1 MENKKSLGLQF
12 KIFILLSISILIMF
26 ITIISYMV
34 SHNISNSKEKG
45 FFSTEYMVTTYA
57 KDIEKEM
64 TSYISML
71 KTTSLSLKNDILNKT
86 ITRQSHAEVLGEV
99 LKNNKNLFSIYEMW
113 EKNAF
118 DGRDNDFID
127 TDYGSENDGR
137 YGPAFFYDDNTVTY
151 DKVYQ
156 EEFDANPDYYTI
168 PKDTKQLYIS
178 DVEKDDT
185 YTGADTVLT
194 VSVVEP
200 ILDNSG
206 KFLGMVGVDFS
217 ADNLVK
223 IVSDISTNEGMQGY
237 LINQSG
243 IILAS
248 TNTMNIG
255 REISSIYTDNAN
267 QIMNAV
273 ENSVKYSFINKI
285 DKHKMFNIIVPLT
298 SLKDNYN
305 SLVLLVSV
313 PEMVIVKENIINAVI
328 TSILAIVILIIFLI
342 IINILIKKSLIDP
355 ILKIL
360 HVSEKLS
367 SGDLTSYKNE
377 ALSKRKDEIG
387 LIFNSIQNTQN
398 ILSNIIKQILDS
410 TNAMEN
416 ASKNVSAGSID
427 LSNRTEK
434 QRDDLKLINE
444 TMTNTLKVIDKT
456 TNDIAVT
463 NDKIQVLTDSSE
475 HCYNLS
481 KESMALMEDIT
492 KATAEIS
499 NITKMIDDI
508 AMQTNILA
516 LNASVEAARAGEQ
529 GKGFAVVAAEVRNL
543 AQTSQESVKNITNI
557 VNNSIEKINEGNTKI
572 KETMD
577 ALEDITNKAKESS
590 DIVSQMVESSTQ
602 QDASAREVQSAVNSV
617 DISAEQNTALVKT
630 NADIVIDM
638 EKETEKLADLMKFF
652 SMNNDK

>member
-12 KIFILLSISILIMF
+12 KIFVLLSISILIMF

-34 SHNISNSKEKG
+34 SHNISNSKKKG
-45 FFSTEYMVTTYA
+45 FASTEYIVSTYA
-57 KDIEKEM
+57 KDIEREM
-64 TSYISML
+64 SSYISML
-71 KTTSLSLKNDILNKT
+71 KTISLSLKNDILNNAV
-86 ITRQSHAEVLGEV
+86 TRQSHAEVLGEV

-156 EEFDANPDYYTI
+156 EEFDANPNYYTI
-168 PKDTKQLYIS
+168 PRDTKQLYIS

-200 ILDNSG
+200 ILDNAG

-217 ADNLVK
+217 AENLVK
-223 IVSDISTNEGMQGY
+223 IVSAISTNEGMEGY

-255 REISSIYTDNAN
+255 KEISSIYTDNAS
-267 QIMNAV
+267 QIMNSI
-273 ENSVKYSFINKI
+273 ENSIRYSFINKI
-285 DKHKMFNIIVPLT
+285 GRHKMFNIIVPLT

-305 SLVLLVSV
+305 SIVLLVSV
-313 PEMVIVKENIINAVI
+313 PEMVIVKENIKNAII
-328 TSILAIVILIIFLI
+328 TSVLAIVILIIFLI

-355 ILKIL
+355 ILNIL

-416 ASKNVSAGSID
+416 ASKNVSAGSVD

-557 VNNSIEKINEGNTKI
+557 VNNSIEKINEGNSKI

-630 NADIVIDM
+630 NADIVVDM

-652 SMNNDK
+652 SINNK

>member
-12 KIFILLSISILIMF
+12 KIFVLLAVSVIIMF
-26 ITIISYMV
+26 VTVISYMV
-34 SHNISNSKEKG
+34 THNIENSKKKG
-45 FFSTEYMVTTYA
+45 FASTEYMVTTYA

-64 TSYISML
+64 LSYISML
-71 KTTSLSLKNDILNKT
+71 DTIALSLKNDIVSGT
-86 ITRQSHAEVLGEV
+86 ITRESHTRILGEM
-99 LKNNKNLFSIYEMW
+99 LNNNDNLFSIYEMW

-118 DGRDNDFID
+118 DGRDAEFID
-127 TDYGSENDGR
+127 TDYGSEVDGR

-185 YTGADTVLT
+185 YTGADTVLA
-194 VSVVEP
+194 VSIVEP
-200 ILDNSG
+200 ILDDSG

-217 ADNLVK
+217 ADNLVR

-298 SLKDNYN
+298 SLKDDYN
-305 SLVLLVSV
+305 SIALLVSV
-313 PEMVIVKENIINAVI
+313 PEIVIVRENIKNAVV
-328 TSILAIVILIIFLI
+328 TSILAIIVLIVFLVL
-342 IINILIKKSLIDP
+342 INILIKKSLIDP
-355 ILKIL
+355 ILKVL

-367 SGDLTSYKNE
+367 NGDLTSYKNE

-398 ILSNIIKQILDS
+398 ILSNIIKQILNS

-416 ASKNVSAGSID
+416 ASKNVSAGSVD

-434 QRDDLKLINE
+434 QRDDLKMITE
-444 TMTNTLKVIDKT
+444 TMANTLEVIDKT

-463 NDKIQVLTDSSE
+463 NDKIQILTDSSE

-481 KESMALMEDIT
+481 KESMVLMEDIT
-492 KATAEIS
+492 KAASEIAS
-499 NITKMIDDI
+499 ITKIIDDI

-516 LNASVEAARAGEQ
+516 LNASVEAARAGDQ

-543 AQTSQESVKNITNI
+543 AQTSQASVKSITNI
-557 VNNSIEKINEGNTKI
+557 VNNSLEKINEGNNKI

-590 DIVSQMVESSTQ
+590 YIVSQIVESSTE

-617 DISAEQNTALVKT
+617 DISAEQNTDLVRT
-630 NADIVIDM
+630 NADIVVDM
-638 EKETEKLADLMKFF
+638 EKETQKLADLMKFF
-652 SMNNDK
+652 SFK

>member
-12 KIFILLSISILIMF
+12 KIFVLLSISILIMF

-34 SHNISNSKEKG
+34 SHNISNSKKKG
-45 FFSTEYMVTTYA
+45 FASTEYIVSTYA
-57 KDIEKEM
+57 KDIEREM
-64 TSYISML
+64 SSYISML
-71 KTTSLSLKNDILNKT
+71 KTISLSLKNDILNNAV
-86 ITRQSHAEVLGEV
+86 TRQSHAEVLGEV

-156 EEFDANPDYYTI
+156 EEFDANPNYYTI
-168 PKDTKQLYIS
+168 PRDTKQLYIS

-200 ILDNSG
+200 ILDNAG

-217 ADNLVK
+217 AENLVK
-223 IVSDISTNEGMQGY
+223 IVSAISTNEGMEGY

-267 QIMNAV
+267 QIMNAI
-273 ENSVKYSFINKI
+273 ENNIKYSFINKI

-298 SLKDNYN
+298 SLKDDYN
-305 SLVLLVSV
+305 SIVLLVSV
-313 PEMVIVKENIINAVI
+313 PEMVIVKENIKNAII
-328 TSILAIVILIIFLI
+328 TSVLAIVILIIFLI
-342 IINILIKKSLIDP
+342 IINILIKKSLVDP

-416 ASKNVSAGSID
+416 ASKNVSAGSVD

-557 VNNSIEKINEGNTKI
+557 VNNSIEKINEGNSKI

-630 NADIVIDM
+630 NADIVVDM

-652 SMNNDK
+652 SINNK

>member
-12 KIFILLSISILIMF
+12 KIFVLLAVSVIIMF
-26 ITIISYMV
+26 VTVISYMV
-34 SHNISNSKEKG
+34 THNIENSKKKG
-45 FFSTEYMVTTYA
+45 FASTEYMVTTYA

-64 TSYISML
+64 LSYISML
-71 KTTSLSLKNDILNKT
+71 DTIALSLKNDIVSGT
-86 ITRQSHAEVLGEV
+86 ITRESHTRILGEM
-99 LKNNKNLFSIYEMW
+99 LNNNDNLFSIYEMW

-118 DGRDNDFID
+118 DGRDAEFID
-127 TDYGSENDGR
+127 TDYGSEVDGR
-137 YGPAFFYDDNTVTY
+137 YGPSFFYDENEVTY

-185 YTGADTVLT
+185 YTGADTVLA
-194 VSVVEP
+194 VSIVEP
-200 ILDNSG
+200 ILDDSG

-217 ADNLVK
+217 ADNLVR

-298 SLKDNYN
+298 SLKDDYN
-305 SLVLLVSV
+305 SIALLVSV
-313 PEMVIVKENIINAVI
+313 PEIVIVRENIKNAVI
-328 TSILAIVILIIFLI
+328 TSVLAVVILIIFLI
-342 IINILIKKSLIDP
+342 IINILIKKSLVDP

-398 ILSNIIKQILDS
+398 ILSNIIKQILNS

-416 ASKNVSAGSID
+416 ASKNVSAGSVD

-434 QRDDLKLINE
+434 QRDDLKMITE
-444 TMTNTLKVIDKT
+444 TMANTLEVIDKT

-463 NDKIQVLTDSSE
+463 NDKIQILTDSSE

-481 KESMALMEDIT
+481 KESMVLMEDIT

-516 LNASVEAARAGEQ
+516 LNASVEAARAGDQ

-543 AQTSQESVKNITNI
+543 AQTSQASVKSITTI
-557 VNNSIEKINEGNTKI
+557 VNNSLEKINEGNNKI

-590 DIVSQMVESSTQ
+590 YIVSQMVESSTE

-617 DISAEQNTALVKT
+617 DISAEQNTDLVRT
-630 NADIVIDM
+630 NADIVVDM
-638 EKETEKLADLMKFF
+638 EKETQKLADLMKFF
-652 SMNNDK
+652 SFK

>member
-12 KIFILLSISILIMF
+12 KIFVLLSISILIMF

-34 SHNISNSKEKG
+34 SHNISNSKKKG
-45 FFSTEYMVTTYA
+45 FASTEYIVSTYA
-57 KDIEKEM
+57 KDIEREM
-64 TSYISML
+64 SSYISML
-71 KTTSLSLKNDILNKT
+71 KTISLSLKNDILNKT

-156 EEFDANPDYYTI
+156 EEFDANPNYYTI
-168 PKDTKQLYIS
+168 PRDTKQLYIS

-200 ILDNSG
+200 ILDNAG

-217 ADNLVK
+217 AENLVK
-223 IVSDISTNEGMQGY
+223 IVSAISTNEGMEGY

-255 REISSIYTDNAN
+255 KEISSIYTDNAS
-267 QIMNAV
+267 QIMNSI
-273 ENSVKYSFINKI
+273 ENSIRYSFINKI
-285 DKHKMFNIIVPLT
+285 GRHKMFNIIVPLT

-305 SLVLLVSV
+305 SIVLLVSV
-313 PEMVIVKENIINAVI
+313 PEMVIVKENIKNAII
-328 TSILAIVILIIFLI
+328 TSVLAIVILIIFLI
-342 IINILIKKSLIDP
+342 IINILIKKSLVDP

-416 ASKNVSAGSID
+416 ASKNVSAGSVD

-543 AQTSQESVKNITNI
+543 AQISQESVKNITNI
-557 VNNSIEKINEGNTKI
+557 VNNSIEKINEGNSKI

-630 NADIVIDM
+630 NADIVVDM

-652 SMNNDK
+652 SINNK

>member
-12 KIFILLSISILIMF
+12 KIFVLLAVSVIIMF
-26 ITIISYMV
+26 VTVISYMV
-34 SHNISNSKEKG
+34 THNIENSKKEG
-45 FFSTEYMVTTYA
+45 FASTEYMVTTYA

-64 TSYISML
+64 LSYISML
-71 KTTSLSLKNDILNKT
+71 DTIALSLKNDIVSGT
-86 ITRQSHAEVLGEV
+86 ITRESHTRILGEM
-99 LKNNKNLFSIYEMW
+99 LNNNDNLFSIYEMW

-118 DGRDNDFID
+118 DGRDDEFID
-127 TDYGSENDGR
+127 TDYGSEVDGR
-137 YGPAFFYDDNTVTY
+137 YGPSFFYDENEVTY

-156 EEFDANPDYYTI
+156 EEFDANPNYYTI
-168 PKDTKQLYIS
+168 PKNSKQLYIS

-194 VSVVEP
+194 VSIVEP
-200 ILDNSG
+200 ILDDSG

-223 IVSDISTNEGMQGY
+223 IVSAISTNNGMSGY
-237 LINQSG
+237 LINQYG
-243 IILAS
+243 VILAA
-248 TNTMNIG
+248 TNTQIIG
-255 REISSIYTDNAN
+255 EEISTIYNNANDIISSIKNNT
-267 QIMNAV
+267 
-273 ENSVKYSFINKI
+273 KLSFRNKI
-285 DKHKMFNIIVPLT
+285 NNHKVFNIVVPLT
-298 SLKDNYN
+298 SLKDDNN
-305 SLVLLVSV
+305 AIGLLVNI
-313 PEMVIVKENIINAVI
+313 PEIVIVRENIKNAVV
-328 TSILAIVILIIFLI
+328 TSILAIIVLIVFLVL
-342 IINILIKKSLIDP
+342 INILIKKSLIDP
-355 ILKIL
+355 ILKVL
-360 HVSEKLS
+360 YVSEKLS
-367 SGDLTSYKNE
+367 NGDLSSYKNE

-416 ASKNVSAGSID
+416 ASKNVSAGSVD

-434 QRDDLKLINE
+434 QRDDLKMITE
-444 TMTNTLKVIDKT
+444 TMANTLEVIDKT

-463 NDKIQVLTDSSE
+463 NDKIQILTDSSE

-499 NITKMIDDI
+499 NITKIIDDI

-516 LNASVEAARAGEQ
+516 LNASVEAARAGDQ

-543 AQTSQESVKNITNI
+543 AQTSQASVKSITNI
-557 VNNSIEKINEGNTKI
+557 VNNSLEKINEGNNKI

-590 DIVSQMVESSTQ
+590 YIVSQMVESSTE

-617 DISAEQNTALVKT
+617 DISAEQNTDLVRT
-630 NADIVIDM
+630 NADIVVDM
-638 EKETEKLADLMKFF
+638 EKETQKLADLMKFF
-652 SMNNDK
+652 SFK

>member
-1 MENKKSLGLQF
+1 M
-12 KIFILLSISILIMF
+12 
-26 ITIISYMV
+26 
-34 SHNISNSKEKG
+34 
-45 FFSTEYMVTTYA
+45 
-57 KDIEKEM
+57 
-64 TSYISML
+64 
-71 KTTSLSLKNDILNKT
+71 
-86 ITRQSHAEVLGEV
+86 GE
-99 LKNNKNLFSIYEMW
+99 
-113 EKNAF
+113 NAF

-168 PKDTKQLYIS
+168 PRDTKQLYIS

-185 YTGADTVLT
+185 YVGADTVLT

-217 ADNLVK
+217 AENLVK
-223 IVSDISTNEGMQGY
+223 IVSAISTNEGMEGY

-255 REISSIYTDNAN
+255 REISSIYNDNAN
-267 QIMNAV
+267 EIMNAI
-273 ENSVKYSFINKI
+273 ENNIKYSFINKI

-305 SLVLLVSV
+305 SIVLLVSV
-313 PEMVIVKENIINAVI
+313 PEMVILKENIKNAII

-416 ASKNVSAGSID
+416 ASKNVSAGSAD

-481 KESMALMEDIT
+481 KESMSLMEDIT

-557 VNNSIEKINEGNTKI
+557 VNNSIEKINEGNNKI

-602 QDASAREVQSAVNSV
+602 QDASAREVQIAVNSV

-630 NADIVIDM
+630 NADIVVDM

-652 SMNNDK
+652 SINNK

>member
-12 KIFILLSISILIMF
+12 KIFVLLSISILIMF

-34 SHNISNSKEKG
+34 SHNISNSKKKG
-45 FFSTEYMVTTYA
+45 FASTEYIVSTYA
-57 KDIEKEM
+57 KDIEREM
-64 TSYISML
+64 SSYISML
-71 KTTSLSLKNDILNKT
+71 KTISLSLKNDILNNAV
-86 ITRQSHAEVLGEV
+86 TRQSHAEVLGEV

-156 EEFDANPDYYTI
+156 EEFDANPNYYTI
-168 PKDTKQLYIS
+168 PRDTKQLYIS

-185 YTGADTVLT
+185 YVGADTVLT

-217 ADNLVK
+217 FVYLVK
-223 IVSDISTNEGMQGY
+223 IVSAISTNEGMEGY

-267 QIMNAV
+267 QIMNAI
-273 ENSVKYSFINKI
+273 ENNIKYSFINKI

-305 SLVLLVSV
+305 SIVLLVSV
-313 PEMVIVKENIINAVI
+313 PEMVIVKENIKNAII
-328 TSILAIVILIIFLI
+328 TSVLAIVILIIFLI
-342 IINILIKKSLIDP
+342 IINILIKKSLVDP

-416 ASKNVSAGSID
+416 ASKNVSAGSAD

-456 TNDIAVT
+456 TNDIALT

-557 VNNSIEKINEGNTKI
+557 VNNSIEKINEGNSKI

-630 NADIVIDM
+630 NADIVVDM

-652 SMNNDK
+652 SINNK

>member
-12 KIFILLSISILIMF
+12 KIFVLLSISILIMF

-118 DGRDNDFID
+118 DGRDSEFID

-217 ADNLVK
+217 AANLVK
-223 IVSDISTNEGMQGY
+223 IVSAISTNEGMEGY

-243 IILAS
+243 TILAS

-255 REISSIYTDNAN
+255 KEISSIYTDNAS

-273 ENSVKYSFINKI
+273 ENSIKYSFINKI
-285 DKHKMFNIIVPLT
+285 DGKKMFNIIVPLT

-305 SLVLLVSV
+305 SIVLLVSV

-328 TSILAIVILIIFLI
+328 TSILAIFVLIIFLI

-387 LIFNSIQNTQN
+387 MIFNSIQNTQN

-416 ASKNVSAGSID
+416 ASKNVSAGSAD

-499 NITKMIDDI
+499 NITKIIDDI

-543 AQTSQESVKNITNI
+543 AQTSQESVKNITSI
-557 VNNSIEKINEGNTKI
+557 VNNSIEKINEGNSKI
-572 KETMD
+572 KETMN

-602 QDASAREVQSAVNSV
+602 QDASAREVQIAVNSV

-652 SMNNDK
+652 SINNN

>member
-118 DGRDNDFID
+118 DGRDSEFID

-185 YTGADTVLT
+185 YTGADTVLA
-194 VSVVEP
+194 VSIVEP
-200 ILDNSG
+200 ILDDSG

-217 ADNLVK
+217 ADNLVR

-298 SLKDNYN
+298 SLKDDYN
-305 SLVLLVSV
+305 SIALLVSV
-313 PEMVIVKENIINAVI
+313 PEIVIVKENIKNAVI
-328 TSILAIVILIIFLI
+328 TSVLAVVILIIFLI
-342 IINILIKKSLIDP
+342 IINILIKKSLVDP

-416 ASKNVSAGSID
+416 ASKNVSAGSAD

-557 VNNSIEKINEGNTKI
+557 VNNSIEKINEGNSKI

-630 NADIVIDM
+630 NADIVVDM

-652 SMNNDK
+652 SINNK

>member
-12 KIFILLSISILIMF
+12 KIFVLLSVSIIIMF
-26 ITIISYMV
+26 VTIIAYMV
-34 SHNISNSKEKG
+34 THNITNSKEKG
-45 FFSTEYMVTTYA
+45 MASTEYMVATYA

-64 TSYISML
+64 ISYISML
-71 KTTSLSLKNDILNKT
+71 ETISLSLKNDIENGSV
-86 ITRQSHAEVLGEV
+86 TRESHAIILGEM
-99 LKNNKNLFSIYEMW
+99 LKNNDGLFSIYEMW

-118 DGRDNDFID
+118 DGRDNEFID

-137 YGPAFFYDDNTVTY
+137 YGPSYFYNDNEVTY

-156 EEFDANPDYYTI
+156 EEFDANPNYYTI
-168 PKDTKQLYIS
+168 PKSTKKLYIS
-178 DVEKDDT
+178 DVERDDT
-185 YTGADTVLT
+185 YVGADTVYT
-194 VSVVEP
+194 VSVVTP
-200 ILDNSG
+200 ILNNAG
-206 KFLGMVGVDFS
+206 NFLGMVGVDFS
-217 ADNLVK
+217 ANNLVR
-223 IVSDISTNEGMQGY
+223 IVSDISTNNGMTGY
-237 LINQSG
+237 LINQNG
-243 IILAS
+243 TILAS
-248 TNTMNIG
+248 TNTQNIG
-255 REISSIYTDNAN
+255 KEISSIYKDHVNEIISSIKN
-267 QIMNAV
+267 G
-273 ENSVKYSFINKI
+273 SKYSFINKI
-285 DKHKMFNIIVPLT
+285 DNQKSFNVIIPLT
-298 SLKDNYN
+298 ALKDENN
-305 SLVLLVSV
+305 SIVLLVNV
-313 PEMVIVKENIINAVI
+313 PEHIIVRENIKNAVI
-328 TSILAIVILIIFLI
+328 TSMLAILVLIIFLI

-355 ILKIL
+355 ILKVL

-367 SGDLTSYKNE
+367 NGDLSSYENRS
-377 ALSKRKDEIG
+377 LSGRKDEIG
-387 LIFNSIQNTQN
+387 MIFNSIQNTQN

-410 TNAMEN
+410 TYTMEN

-456 TNDIAVT
+456 TNDIVLT
-463 NDKIQVLTDSSE
+463 NDKIKVLTNSSE

-481 KESMALMEDIT
+481 KESMLLMDEIT

-499 NITKMIDDI
+499 NITKIIDDI

-557 VNNSIEKINEGNTKI
+557 VNNSIEKINEGNSKI

-602 QDASAREVQSAVNSV
+602 QDASAREVQSAVNNV
-617 DISAEQNTALVKT
+617 DISAEQNTNLVKT
-630 NADIVIDM
+630 NADIVVDM

-652 SMNNDK
+652 TVK

>member
-12 KIFILLSISILIMF
+12 KIFVLLSISILIMF

-34 SHNISNSKEKG
+34 SHNISNSKKKG
-45 FFSTEYMVTTYA
+45 FASTEYIVSTYA
-57 KDIEKEM
+57 KDIEREM
-64 TSYISML
+64 SSYISML
-71 KTTSLSLKNDILNKT
+71 KTISLSLKNDILSKT

-156 EEFDANPDYYTI
+156 EEFDANPNYYTI
-168 PKDTKQLYIS
+168 PRDTKQLYIS

-217 ADNLVK
+217 AANLVK
-223 IVSDISTNEGMQGY
+223 IVSAISTNEGMEGY

-267 QIMNAV
+267 QIMNAI
-273 ENSVKYSFINKI
+273 ENNIKYSFINKI

-298 SLKDNYN
+298 SLKDDYN
-305 SLVLLVSV
+305 SIVLLVSV
-313 PEMVIVKENIINAVI
+313 PEMVIVKENIINAII
-328 TSILAIVILIIFLI
+328 TSVLAIVILIIFLI
-342 IINILIKKSLIDP
+342 IINILIKKSLVDP

-416 ASKNVSAGSID
+416 ASKNVSAGSVD

-557 VNNSIEKINEGNTKI
+557 VNNSIEKINEGNSKI

-630 NADIVIDM
+630 NADIVVDM

-652 SMNNDK
+652 SINNK

>member
-12 KIFILLSISILIMF
+12 KIFVLLSISILIMF

-34 SHNISNSKEKG
+34 SHNISNSKKKG
-45 FFSTEYMVTTYA
+45 FASTEYIVSTYA
-57 KDIEKEM
+57 KDIEREM
-64 TSYISML
+64 SSYISML

-86 ITRQSHAEVLGEV
+86 ITRQSHAEVLGEI

-185 YTGADTVLT
+185 YTGADTVLA
-194 VSVVEP
+194 VSIVEP
-200 ILDNSG
+200 ILDDSG

-217 ADNLVK
+217 ADNLVR

-298 SLKDNYN
+298 SLKDDYN
-305 SLVLLVSV
+305 SIALLVSV
-313 PEMVIVKENIINAVI
+313 PEIVIVKENIKNAVI
-328 TSILAIVILIIFLI
+328 TSVLAVVILIIFLI
-342 IINILIKKSLIDP
+342 IINILIRKSLIDP
-355 ILKIL
+355 ILNIL

-416 ASKNVSAGSID
+416 ASKNVSAGSAD

-434 QRDDLKLINE
+434 QRNDLKLINE

-557 VNNSIEKINEGNTKI
+557 VNNSIEKINEGNSKI

-630 NADIVIDM
+630 NADIVVDM

-652 SMNNDK
+652 SINNK

>member
-12 KIFILLSISILIMF
+12 KIFVLLSISILIMF

-34 SHNISNSKEKG
+34 SHNISNSKKKG
-45 FFSTEYMVTTYA
+45 FASTEYIVSTYA
-57 KDIEKEM
+57 KDIEREM
-64 TSYISML
+64 SSYISML

-118 DGRDNDFID
+118 DGRDSEFID

-185 YTGADTVLT
+185 YVGADTVLT

-217 ADNLVK
+217 AANLVK
-223 IVSDISTNEGMQGY
+223 IVSAISTNEGMEGY

-267 QIMNAV
+267 QIMNAI
-273 ENSVKYSFINKI
+273 ENNIKYSFINKI

-298 SLKDNYN
+298 SLKDDYN
-305 SLVLLVSV
+305 SIVLLVSV
-313 PEMVIVKENIINAVI
+313 PEMVIVKENIINAII

-355 ILKIL
+355 ILNIL

-416 ASKNVSAGSID
+416 ASKNVSAGSAD

-456 TNDIAVT
+456 TNDIALT

-481 KESMALMEDIT
+481 KESMSLMEDIT

-557 VNNSIEKINEGNTKI
+557 VNNSIEKINEGNSKI

-652 SMNNDK
+652 SINK

>member
-1 MENKKSLGLQF
+1 MENNKSLGLQF
-12 KIFILLSISILIMF
+12 KIFVLLSISILVMF

-45 FFSTEYMVTTYA
+45 FASTEYMVSTYA
-57 KDIEKEM
+57 KDIEREM
-64 TSYISML
+64 ASYISML
-71 KTTSLSLKNDILNKT
+71 KTISLSLKNDISNASV
-86 ITRQSHAEVLGEV
+86 TRQSHAEVLGEI
-99 LKNNKNLFSIYEMW
+99 LKNNKNLFAIYEMW

-137 YGPAFFYDDNTVTY
+137 YGPAFFYDDNTITY

-194 VSVVEP
+194 VSIVEP

-217 ADNLVK
+217 AENLVK
-223 IVSDISTNEGMQGY
+223 IVSDISTNEGMEGY
-237 LINQSG
+237 LINQYG

-255 REISSIYTDNAN
+255 REISSIYNDNAN

-273 ENSVKYSFINKI
+273 ENSIRYSFINKI
-285 DKHKMFNIIVPLT
+285 DRHKMFNIIVPLT
-298 SLKDNYN
+298 SLKDDYN
-305 SLVLLVSV
+305 SIALLVSV

-328 TSILAIVILIIFLI
+328 TSVLAIIVLIIFLI

-387 LIFNSIQNTQN
+387 MIFNSIQNTQN

-416 ASKNVSAGSID
+416 ASKNVSVGSAD

-434 QRDDLKLINE
+434 QRDDLKLINQ

-557 VNNSIEKINEGNTKI
+557 VNNSIEKINEGNSKI

-652 SMNNDK
+652 SINK

>member
-12 KIFILLSISILIMF
+12 KIFVLLAVSVIIMF
-26 ITIISYMV
+26 VTVISYMV
-34 SHNISNSKEKG
+34 THNIENSKKEG
-45 FFSTEYMVTTYA
+45 FASTEYMVTTYA

-64 TSYISML
+64 LSYISML
-71 KTTSLSLKNDILNKT
+71 DTIALSLKNDIVSGT
-86 ITRQSHAEVLGEV
+86 ITRESHTRILGEM
-99 LKNNKNLFSIYEMW
+99 LNNNDNLFSIYEMW

-118 DGRDNDFID
+118 DGRDDEFID
-127 TDYGSENDGR
+127 TDYGSEVDGR
-137 YGPAFFYDDNTVTY
+137 YGPSFFYDENEVTY

-156 EEFDANPDYYTI
+156 EEFDANPNYYTI
-168 PKDTKQLYIS
+168 PKNSKQLYIS

-194 VSVVEP
+194 VSIVEP
-200 ILDNSG
+200 ILDDSG

-223 IVSDISTNEGMQGY
+223 IVSAISTNNGMSGY
-237 LINQSG
+237 LINQYG
-243 IILAS
+243 VILAA
-248 TNTMNIG
+248 TNTQIIG
-255 REISSIYTDNAN
+255 EEISTIYNNANDIISSIQNNT
-267 QIMNAV
+267 
-273 ENSVKYSFINKI
+273 KLSFRNKI
-285 DKHKMFNIIVPLT
+285 NNHKVFNIVVPLT
-298 SLKDNYN
+298 SLKDDNN
-305 SLVLLVSV
+305 AIGLLVNI
-313 PEMVIVKENIINAVI
+313 PEIVIVRENIKNAVI
-328 TSILAIVILIIFLI
+328 TSVLAVVILIIFLI
-342 IINILIKKSLIDP
+342 IINILIRKSLVDP

-416 ASKNVSAGSID
+416 ASKNVSAGSVD

-434 QRDDLKLINE
+434 QRDDLKMITE
-444 TMTNTLKVIDKT
+444 TMANTLEVIDKT

-463 NDKIQVLTDSSE
+463 NDKIQILTDSSE

-499 NITKMIDDI
+499 NITKIIDDI

-516 LNASVEAARAGEQ
+516 LNASVEAARAGDQ

-543 AQTSQESVKNITNI
+543 AQTSQASVKSITNI
-557 VNNSIEKINEGNTKI
+557 VNNSLEKINEGNNKI

-590 DIVSQMVESSTQ
+590 YIVSQMVESSTE

-617 DISAEQNTALVKT
+617 DISAEQNTDLVRT
-630 NADIVIDM
+630 NADIVVDM
-638 EKETEKLADLMKFF
+638 EKETQKLADLMKFF
-652 SMNNDK
+652 SFK

>member
-12 KIFILLSISILIMF
+12 KIFVLLSISILIMF

-34 SHNISNSKEKG
+34 SHNISNSKKKG
-45 FFSTEYMVTTYA
+45 FASTEYIVSTYA
-57 KDIEKEM
+57 KDIEREM
-64 TSYISML
+64 SSYISML
-71 KTTSLSLKNDILNKT
+71 KTISLSLKNDILNNAV
-86 ITRQSHAEVLGEV
+86 TRQSHAEVLGEV

-156 EEFDANPDYYTI
+156 EEFDANPNYYTI
-168 PKDTKQLYIS
+168 PRDTKQLYIS

-185 YTGADTVLT
+185 YVGADTVLT

-217 ADNLVK
+217 AANLVK
-223 IVSDISTNEGMQGY
+223 IVSAISTNEGMEGY

-267 QIMNAV
+267 QIMNAI
-273 ENSVKYSFINKI
+273 ENNIKYSFINKI

-305 SLVLLVSV
+305 SIVLLVSV
-313 PEMVIVKENIINAVI
+313 PEMVIVKENIKNAII
-328 TSILAIVILIIFLI
+328 TSVLAIVILIIFLI
-342 IINILIKKSLIDP
+342 IINILIKKSLVDP

-416 ASKNVSAGSID
+416 ASKNVSAGSAD

-456 TNDIAVT
+456 TNDIALT

-557 VNNSIEKINEGNTKI
+557 VNNSIEKINEGNSKI

-630 NADIVIDM
+630 NADIVVDM

-652 SMNNDK
+652 SINNK

>member
-12 KIFILLSISILIMF
+12 KIFVLLSISILIMF

-45 FFSTEYMVTTYA
+45 FASTEYMVSTYA

-64 TSYISML
+64 MSYISML
-71 KTTSLSLKNDILNKT
+71 KTISLSLKNDILSRT
-86 ITRQSHAEVLGEV
+86 ITRQSHAEVLGEM
-99 LKNNKNLFSIYEMW
+99 LKNNKELFAIYEMW

-137 YGPAFFYDDNTVTY
+137 YGPAFFYDDNTVAY

-168 PKDTKQLYIS
+168 PKDTKQIYIS

-185 YTGADTVLT
+185 YVGADTVLT
-194 VSVVEP
+194 VSIVEP
-200 ILDNSG
+200 ILDNAG

-217 ADNLVK
+217 AENLVK
-223 IVSDISTNEGMQGY
+223 IVSDISTNEGMEGY

-248 TNTMNIG
+248 TNIMNIG

-273 ENSVKYSFINKI
+273 ENSVKYSFMNKI
-285 DKHKMFNIIVPLT
+285 DRHKMFNIIVPLT

-305 SLVLLVSV
+305 SIALLVSV

-328 TSILAIVILIIFLI
+328 TSILAIAVLIIFLI

-387 LIFNSIQNTQN
+387 MIFNSIQNTQN

-416 ASKNVSAGSID
+416 ASKNVSAGSAD

-463 NDKIQVLTDSSE
+463 NDKIQVLTNSSE

-481 KESMALMEDIT
+481 KESMILMEDIT
-492 KATAEIS
+492 KATSEIS
-499 NITKMIDDI
+499 NITKIIDDI

-557 VNNSIEKINEGNTKI
+557 VNNSIEKINEGNSKI

-617 DISAEQNTALVKT
+617 DISAEQNTNLVRT
-630 NADIVIDM
+630 NTDIVIDM

-652 SMNNDK
+652 SLK

>member
-12 KIFILLSISILIMF
+12 KIFVLLSISILIMF

-34 SHNISNSKEKG
+34 SHNISNSKKKG
-45 FFSTEYMVTTYA
+45 FASTEYIVSTYA
-57 KDIEKEM
+57 KDIEREM
-64 TSYISML
+64 SSYISML
-71 KTTSLSLKNDILNKT
+71 KTISLSLKNDILNNAV
-86 ITRQSHAEVLGEV
+86 TRQSHAEVLGEV
-99 LKNNKNLFSIYEMW
+99 LKNNKNLFAIYEMW

-137 YGPAFFYDDNTVTY
+137 YGPAFFYDDNTVAY

-168 PKDTKQLYIS
+168 PRDTKQLYIS

-185 YTGADTVLT
+185 YVGADTVLT

-217 ADNLVK
+217 AANLVK
-223 IVSDISTNEGMQGY
+223 IVSAISTNEGMEGY

-243 IILAS
+243 VILAS

-255 REISSIYTDNAN
+255 REISSIYNDNAN
-267 QIMNAV
+267 EIMNAI
-273 ENSVKYSFINKI
+273 ENNIKYSFINKI

-305 SLVLLVSV
+305 SIVLLVSV
-313 PEMVIVKENIINAVI
+313 PEMVILKENIINAII

-416 ASKNVSAGSID
+416 ASKNVSAGSAD

-456 TNDIAVT
+456 TNDIALT

-481 KESMALMEDIT
+481 KESMSLM
-492 KATAEIS
+492 
-499 NITKMIDDI
+499 
-508 AMQTNILA
+508 
-516 LNASVEAARAGEQ
+516 
-529 GKGFAVVAAEVRNL
+529 
-543 AQTSQESVKNITNI
+543 
-557 VNNSIEKINEGNTKI
+557 
-572 KETMD
+572 
-577 ALEDITNKAKESS
+577 
-590 DIVSQMVESSTQ
+590 
-602 QDASAREVQSAVNSV
+602 
-617 DISAEQNTALVKT
+617 
-630 NADIVIDM
+630 
-638 EKETEKLADLMKFF
+638 
-652 SMNNDK
+652 

>member
-12 KIFILLSISILIMF
+12 KIFVLLSISILIMF

-34 SHNISNSKEKG
+34 SHNISNSKKKG
-45 FFSTEYMVTTYA
+45 FASTEYIVSTYA
-57 KDIEKEM
+57 KDIEREM
-64 TSYISML
+64 SSYISML
-71 KTTSLSLKNDILNKT
+71 KTISLSLKNDILNNAV
-86 ITRQSHAEVLGEV
+86 TRQSHAEVLGEV

-156 EEFDANPDYYTI
+156 EEFDANPNYYTI
-168 PKDTKQLYIS
+168 PRDTKQLYIS

-185 YTGADTVLT
+185 YVGADTVLT

-217 ADNLVK
+217 AANLVK
-223 IVSDISTNEGMQGY
+223 IVSAISTNEGMEGY

-267 QIMNAV
+267 QIMNAI
-273 ENSVKYSFINKI
+273 ENNIKYSFINKI

-298 SLKDNYN
+298 SLKDDYN
-305 SLVLLVSV
+305 SIVLLVSV
-313 PEMVIVKENIINAVI
+313 PEMVIVKENIKNAII
-328 TSILAIVILIIFLI
+328 TSVLAIVILIIFLI
-342 IINILIKKSLIDP
+342 IINILIKKSLVDP

-416 ASKNVSAGSID
+416 ASKNVSAGSAD

-557 VNNSIEKINEGNTKI
+557 VNNSIEKINEGNSKI

-630 NADIVIDM
+630 NADIVVDM

-652 SMNNDK
+652 SINNK

>member
-12 KIFILLSISILIMF
+12 KIFVILSISILIMF

-34 SHNISNSKEKG
+34 SHNISTSKEKG
-45 FFSTEYMVTTYA
+45 FASTEYMVSTYA

-64 TSYISML
+64 MSYISML
-71 KTTSLSLKNDILNKT
+71 KTISLSLKNDILNGSV
-86 ITRQSHAEVLGEV
+86 TRQSHAEVLGEV
-99 LKNNKNLFSIYEMW
+99 LKNNKNLFAIYEMW

-168 PKDTKQLYIS
+168 PRDTKQLYIS

-200 ILDNSG
+200 ILDNTG

-217 ADNLVK
+217 AENLVE
-223 IVSDISTNEGMQGY
+223 IVSAISTNEGMQGY

-285 DKHKMFNIIVPLT
+285 DRHKMFNIIVPLT
-298 SLKDNYN
+298 SLKDDYN
-305 SLVLLVSV
+305 SIALLVSV
-313 PEMVIVKENIINAVI
+313 PEMVIVKENIKNAVI
-328 TSILAIVILIIFLI
+328 TSILAIAILIIFLI
-342 IINILIKKSLIDP
+342 LINILIKKSLIDP

-377 ALSKRKDEIG
+377 ALGKRKDEIG
-387 LIFNSIQNTQN
+387 MIFNSIQNTQN

-416 ASKNVSAGSID
+416 ASKNVSAGSVD

-463 NDKIQVLTDSSE
+463 NDKIQILTNSSE

-481 KESMALMEDIT
+481 KESMILMEDIT
-492 KATAEIS
+492 KATSEIS
-499 NITKMIDDI
+499 NITKIIDDI

-557 VNNSIEKINEGNTKI
+557 VNNSIEKINEGNSKI

-617 DISAEQNTALVKT
+617 DISAEQNTNLVRT

-652 SMNNDK
+652 SLK